1 MSAPFIQ
8 FVIQFDGDGKLI
20 PLVQGTTSQIYPS
33 YMVYRNGGQLQTIV
47 QGPLEN
53 FISLDWTSFYV
64 VP

>member
-1 MSAPFIQ
+1 MSAPFIWS
-8 FVIQFDGDGKLI
+8 VIQFDANGNLI

-33 YMVYRNGGQLQTIV
+33 YMVYRNGGQLQTID